1 MKYNFLGTSDLKV
14 SAIGFGAMSLELD
27 KPNEVDTL
35 LRCALDNGINYID
48 TADLYDGGMNERILG
63 QVIHPFRHDLIIA
76 TKVGNRL
83 RADKEGWDW
92 DVSADYLRE
101 AVELSLRRL
110 RTDYIDLY
118 QIHGG
123 TNQDNFDEVVSTL
136 ESFVDEGKIRAYGIS
151 SIRPNVFVNYSQ
163 HSRIVSNMMQ
173 YSILDRRPEEYF
185 PVLDEN
191 HVSIIARGVL
201 AQGLLVNKKPKQYLD
216 YSEQEVSL
224 LQNQIQHL
232 CKMTGIDPI
241 AIALAYVFRNKEV
254 AAAVIGIRT
263 KEQLKDI
270 LEGYKQAIDIPIH
283 LSDIAL
289 RKNNYVDHL
298 I

>member
-27 KPNEVDTL
+27 KPHQVDTL
-35 LRCALDNGINYID
+35 LRNALDNGINYID
-48 TADLYDGGMNERILG
+48 TADLYDGGMNERTLG
-63 QVIHPFRHDLIIA
+63 QIIHPFRKDLIIA

-83 RADKEGWDW
+83 RADKKAWDW

-136 ESFVDEGKIRAYGIS
+136 ESFVADGKIRAYGIS

-163 HSRIVSNMMQ
+163 HSNIASNMMQ

-185 PVLDEN
+185 PIFDKN

-201 AQGLLVNKKPKQYLD
+201 AQGLLVNKNPKQYLD
-216 YSEQEVSL
+216 YSEQEVSM
-224 LQNQIQHL
+224 LQNQIHHL
-232 CKMTGIDPI
+232 SKMTGVDPV
-241 AIALAYVFRNKEV
+241 AISLAYVFRNKEV

-263 KEQLKDI
+263 KEQLRDI
-270 LEGYKQAIDIPIH
+270 LNGYKQAIDMPNN
-283 LSDIAL
+283 LSDITPK
-289 RKNNYVDHL
+289 KNTYVDHR